1 MKSNF
6 DTVRHPECFLVVSK
20 SEICEK
26 CRELRKYFFSIRS
39 KSSRKTQKIITDS
52 SKVNESYL
60 STEELQSKLT
70 MAKRKNTESVRR
82 LSYLSMEVSK
92 ILNTESIQVSKD
104 LNLELKKITDNS
116 DNPFNERNSYG
127 VAMAATETTSKR

>member
-1 MKSNF
+1 
-6 DTVRHPECFLVVSK
+6 
-20 SEICEK
+20 
-26 CRELRKYFFSIRS
+26 
-39 KSSRKTQKIITDS
+39 
-52 SKVNESYL
+52 
-60 STEELQSKLT
+60 
-70 MAKRKNTESVRR
+70 
-82 LSYLSMEVSK
+82 MEVSK

>member
-1 MKSNF
+1 
-6 DTVRHPECFLVVSK
+6 
-20 SEICEK
+20 
-26 CRELRKYFFSIRS
+26 
-39 KSSRKTQKIITDS
+39 
-52 SKVNESYL
+52 
-60 STEELQSKLT
+60 